1 MHSPNETRA
10 LTILAASLALA
21 GVTLLSGCGGSSSSP
36 SAQDVNALPSG
47 VTDFGAKAYRATA
60 TGAANTAVGQD
71 LLTAGLGK
79 SGIASTAAATLTIY
93 ADPANPTADEL
104 RRNAIQSNYRG
115 LVDNTANGG
124 YGVLYGPNIDLA
136 GKSTLGEG
144 LVPGLEH
151 VGVLDDGSGNK
162 HVTMVVQIP
171 DSFDV
176 NAPCIVVG
184 PSSGSRGVYG
194 AIGTASDWGLKRGC
208 AVALTDAGKGMGLY
222 DLGDDTVHRIDGTR
236 ATRTVA
242 GSLSHFA
249 ANISDAVRTA
259 YNAVHPNRVALKQ
272 AHSQMNPEKDWGN
285 DTLAA
290 ASYALYALNQQY
302 APVATGSTTAKTRRF
317 TAANTMVI
325 AGSVSNGGAAVLRA
339 AEQDTTGLI
348 DGVVAAEPSAQP
360 STTAGYG
367 VQVGG
372 VPATGYGK
380 SLMDYFTIANLYQP
394 CAALAP
400 AAALAEVSIYNY
412 IGLTLQTTTAT
423 NRCTQLAAKGL
434 VTGST
439 TAEQA
444 TDALSKMRAAG
455 WTAENDTMH
464 NAHYAL
470 GNAVIIS
477 MMYTNAYG
485 RISVADNLC
494 GMSAAAVAAG
504 APVAMAANVKA
515 ASFATGNGTV
525 NGTPAT
531 VIYND
536 SVGGAKAWNLGV
548 SPSTGVADF
557 SLDAALCQRALFT
570 GTNVVTGAAL
580 TSTSTPTKAQSDAV
594 RVGVA
599 EVLLNGNLRGKP
611 TLMLAGRSDAL
622 LTVNNNA
629 RAYAAYNRSVEGA
642 GSKLGYIEVTNAQH
656 FDAFNAFSGFD
667 TRFVPLHAYFVQGM
681 NAMYAH
687 LKNGAAL
694 PPSQVVRTTVRGG
707 TPGAAPAITAA
718 HVPGFSASPAAGD
731 LIGFNGTSVNVPN

>member
-1 MHSPNETRA
+1 MAGSA
-10 LTILAASLALA
+10 LLT
-21 GVTLLSGCGGSSSSP
+21 GCGGSSVVQP
-36 SAQDVNALPSG
+36 DTNTLPSG
-47 VTDFGAKAYRATA
+47 VTDLGAKAYRATT
-60 TGAANTAVGQD
+60 TGAAGTAAGQD
-71 LLTAGLGK
+71 LLTGGLGK
-79 SGIASTAAATLTIY
+79 SGIVSTAPATLT
-93 ADPANPTADEL
+93 AFVDPANPTADEL

-124 YGVLYGPNIDLA
+124 FGVLYGPNINLA
-136 GKSTLGEG
+136 GQNTLGEG
-144 LVPGLEH
+144 LVPGLEY
-151 VGVLDDGSGNK
+151 VGVLDDGSGTK
-162 HVTMVVQIP
+162 RVTMAVQIP
-171 DSFDV
+171 DSFDTS
-176 NAPCIVVG
+176 APCIVVA

-194 AIGTASDWGLKRGC
+194 AIGTAGDWGLKRGC

-222 DLGDDTVHRIDGTR
+222 DLTDDTVTRIDGTR

-242 GSLSHFA
+242 GTLSNFA
-249 ANISDAVRTA
+249 AAVSDTVRAA

-272 AHSQMNPEKDWGN
+272 AHSQVNPEKDWGT

-290 ASYALYALNQQY
+290 TSYALYALNQQY
-302 APVATGSTTAKTRRF
+302 APTVTGGSAKTKRF

-325 AGSVSNGGAAVLRA
+325 GASVSNGGAAVLRA
-339 AEQDTTGLI
+339 AEQDATGLI

-367 VQVGG
+367 ILVGG
-372 VPATGYGK
+372 VPVAVFGK

-400 AAALAEVSIYNY
+400 SAALTEVSVYNY
-412 IGLTLQTTTAT
+412 LGLTAQTTTAT

-434 VTGST
+434 VTGAT
-439 TAEQA
+439 TADQA
-444 TDALSKMRAAG
+444 NDALAKLRAAG
-455 WTAENDTMH
+455 WTSDNDTMH

-485 RISVADNLC
+485 RISVIDNLC

-504 APVAMAANVKA
+504 VPVAMSATVKA
-515 ASFATGNGTV
+515 ASYATGNGTV

-536 SVGGAKAWNLGV
+536 SVGGAKAWNLGI
-548 SPSTGVADF
+548 SPSTGVMDF

-570 GTNVVTGAAL
+570 GTNPVTGTAL
-580 TSTSTPTKAQSDAV
+580 TAATTPTKAQSDAV
-594 RVGVA
+594 RAGVT

-611 TLMLAGRSDAL
+611 TLVVAGRSDAL

-629 RAYAAYNRSVEGA
+629 RAYTAYNRLVEGTA
-642 GSKLGYIEVTNAQH
+642 SKLSYIEVTNAQH

-667 TRFVPLHAYFVQGM
+667 TRFVPLHAYFVQAL

-687 LKNGAAL
+687 LKNGTVL
-694 PPSQVVRTTVRGG
+694 PASQVVRTTVRGG

-718 HVPGFSASPAAGD
+718 NVPAISTTPAVADQIGFS
-731 LIGFNGTSVNVPN
+731 GTSLSVPN